1 MNFANEASRPSNPEA
16 GKTNRQG
23 AKTAKKENISQAIL
37 PFALA
42 LLVPWRLVPPLMNFK
57 LTIQYDG
64 TDFHGWQMQDELR
77 TVQGELSKALS
88 LIEGRDVVVHGS
100 GRTDAGVHAE
110 GQVASVQLERTIT
123 PEKLRAAI
131 NGNVGK
137 DVRVLAAEIVDDEFH
152 ARYSALE
159 KTYVYRI
166 VNGQVMSPFWLRYA
180 HHDARAFDPDRMA
193 NCAKLFIGTHDWTAF
208 SSAQSDSE
216 TKTRTITSFTIK
228 QSIDER
234 AHSPIIEISMSADGF
249 LRYMVRSIAGT
260 LMAVGRGELDD
271 ELVLRAINEGDRSL
285 AAATAPACGLTLVSV
300 RYE

>member
-1 MNFANEASRPSNPEA
+1 
-16 GKTNRQG
+16 
-23 AKTAKKENISQAIL
+23 
-37 PFALA
+37 
-42 LLVPWRLVPPLMNFK
+42 MNFK

-64 TDFHGWQMQDELR
+64 ADFHGWQMQGELR
-77 TVQGELSKALS
+77 TVQGELTKAVS

-110 GQVASVQLERTIT
+110 GQVASVALLKEIS

-137 DVRVLAAEIVDDEFH
+137 DVRVMEAQIVPDEFH

-159 KTYVYRI
+159 KTYRYSV
-166 VNGQVMSPFWLRYA
+166 VNAPVLSPFWLRYA
-180 HHDARAFDPDRMA
+180 HQDARPFNLERMGT
-193 NCAKLFIGTHDWTAF
+193 CAELFIGTHDWTAF

-216 TKTRTITSFTIK
+216 TKTRTIKSL
-228 QSIDER
+228 
-234 AHSPIIEISMSADGF
+234 IIEQRLDQRAAGSLVEMTVTADGF

-260 LMAVGRGELDD
+260 LMAVGRGEMDR
-271 ELVLRAINEGDRSL
+271 ELVKRAISEGDRSL
-285 AAATAPACGLTLVSV
+285 VGATAPACGLTLLSV